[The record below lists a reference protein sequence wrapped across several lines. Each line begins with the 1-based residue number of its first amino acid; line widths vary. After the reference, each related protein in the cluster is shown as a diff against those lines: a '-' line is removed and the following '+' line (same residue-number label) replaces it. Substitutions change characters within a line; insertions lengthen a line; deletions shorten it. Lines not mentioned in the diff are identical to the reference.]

1 MARKTTRKKPQNST
15 VEKGLGY
22 VRELAALGMISLATL
37 LALSLVSYDPHD
49 DTILFNNPASEGM
62 KNYIG
67 AVGAN
72 VSALLIQL
80 LGYCA
85 FLVPAALF
93 AAGGCL
99 VLRIKLASPA
109 TKAVGLT
116 GLVLGSAVLLSLLV
130 PELSV
135 DGMAH
140 AFPGG
145 GVLGGLLLDYLR
157 NPFSDLAV
165 YIISASVVAVSLV
178 LTVNF
183 SFAGLFRGAA
193 DIAVSQAKRVK
204 QNRRERKTAGRSSKD
219 GKKSPV
225 VVVRLE
231 LPWKKRRKEAER
243 VSSLPTAVNKEL
255 PFDEPAR
262 ASGGQQDEEFEP
274 ILVKPVRRRRRSM
287 VRSDGRLPP
296 VALLD
301 DPPERDS
308 PLNLKMLSEQARVI
322 VNRYNEF
329 GIEGEVLQTNPGPVV
344 NTFEF
349 RPAPGVKYNR
359 VIGLSDELCMA
370 LKAVSVRINRM
381 PGKSTVGIEVP
392 NHSRDLISFREVIE
406 SPEYEHAKSPLTLS
420 LGKQINGDPYVTAL
434 DAMPHL
440 LLAGATG
447 TGKSVSL
454 HSMLCSILYKAPADK
469 VKFILID
476 PKQVELNCYNGIPH
490 LLTPVVCSPKR
501 AANALRWAC
510 EEMESRYQRLAAEGC
525 RNIEQY
531 NRVAAETQLQFGD
544 LKDDVE
550 TAEAAIEPIP
560 YIVIAIDELSDL
572 MMVSS
577 ADVEESICRLAQ
589 KARAVGIHLIVAT
602 QRPSVDVLTG
612 VIKANFQCRIAF
624 RVATKVD
631 SRTILDSNGA
641 ENLLGDGDMLFLPP
655 RSSRLIRLH
664 GPFIGEKE
672 IERTINFLREQENVD
687 YDDDIL
693 TLDDQES
700 GTDLEDLAPA
710 KDPLYDNAVSLVLS
724 TSVASISNLQRKMR
738 LGYARAARIID
749 NMEREGIIGPPD
761 GSKPRQILR
770 KDYLDSRAEGRN

>member
-1 MARKTTRKKPQNST
+1 MAGKTIKKKTAVSA

-22 VRELAALGMISLATL
+22 ARELTALGMIALATL
-37 LALSLVSYDPHD
+37 IALSLVSYDPHD
-49 DTILFNNPASEGM
+49 DTILFNNPAGEGT

-72 VSALLIQL
+72 VSSLLIQL
-80 LGYCA
+80 LGFSS

-93 AAGGCL
+93 AVGGCL
-99 VLRIKLASPA
+99 ALRMKLAAPV
-109 TKAVGLT
+109 TKAAGLT
-116 GLVLGSAVLLSLLV
+116 GLVLGSAVLLSLIV
-130 PELSV
+130 PELTV

-145 GVLGGLLLDYLR
+145 GVLGALLLDYMR

-178 LTVNF
+178 LAVNF
-183 SFAGLFRGAA
+183 SFAGLFRGVA
-193 DIAVSQAKRVK
+193 DVAVSKAKRVK
-204 QNRRERKTAGRSSKD
+204 QNRRERKASGKSRKD
-219 GKKSPV
+219 GKKKPV
-225 VVVRLE
+225 VIVRMR
-231 LPWKKRRKEAER
+231 LPWRKRRGEAEEA
-243 VSSLPTAVNKEL
+243 SGLPTAVNKEL
-255 PFDEPAR
+255 PFDEPATLS
-262 ASGGQQDEEFEP
+262 AQQEEEEFKP
-274 ILVKPVRRRRRSM
+274 LLVRPKRPRRRATA
-287 VRSDGRLPP
+287 RSDGRLPP

-308 PLNLKMLSEQARVI
+308 PLNLKMLSDQARMI
-322 VNRYNEF
+322 VNRYGEF

-349 RPAPGVKYNR
+349 RPAPGVKYNK

-392 NHSRDLISFREVIE
+392 NLGRELISFREVVE
-406 SPEYEHAKSPLTLS
+406 SPEYEHSKSPLTLA
-420 LGKQINGDPYVTAL
+420 LGKQINGEPYVTAL

-440 LLAGATG
+440 LIAGATG

-454 HSMLCSILYKAPADK
+454 HSMICSILYKAPSDK

-476 PKQVELNCYNGIPH
+476 PKQVELNYYNGIPH
-490 LLTPVVCSPKR
+490 LLTPVVSSPKR

-510 EEMESRYQRLAAEGC
+510 EEMESRYQKLAAEGC
-525 RNIEQY
+525 RNIGQY
-531 NRVAAETQLQFGD
+531 NRVAAETQKQYGD
-544 LKDDVE
+544 LKFDED

-577 ADVEESICRLAQ
+577 AEVEDNICRLAQ

-672 IERTINFLREQENVD
+672 IERTINFLRDQDNAE

-693 TLDDQES
+693 TLEHEES
-700 GTDLEDLAPA
+700 GNSLDDLAPA
-710 KDPLYDNAVSLVLS
+710 KDPLFDDAVSLVLS
-724 TSVASISNLQRKMR
+724 TGVASISNLQRKMR

-749 NMEREGIIGPPD
+749 MMERDGIVGPPD

-770 KDYLDSRAEGRN
+770 KDYLDSRAESGN